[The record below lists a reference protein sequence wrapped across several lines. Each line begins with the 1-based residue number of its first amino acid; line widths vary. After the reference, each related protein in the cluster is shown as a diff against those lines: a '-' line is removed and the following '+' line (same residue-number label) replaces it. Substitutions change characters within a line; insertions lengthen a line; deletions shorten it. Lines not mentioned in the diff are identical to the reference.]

1 VGRNPRSAVDARV
14 GLVNEERVRGDQRG
28 PGGPPHIALGML
40 VILSPLFLSAAT
52 PEALLRT
59 ALETKTGAVTLPAG
73 VIEISREIVLP
84 TDAHDLDLRGA
95 GTTIKAAATFRG
107 RALIVIPAGK
117 NIGVHGLSID
127 GNRDAIA
134 RPLGLPPSEAMFSRF
149 TPNSGILAEGV
160 TNLEI
165 ADVKATGIAGFT
177 ILVNAGH
184 TVRIHNI
191 QITDSGSLNLRKR
204 NNTTGGILLE
214 EGTTDFEVL
223 DCRIANVRG
232 NGIWTHSLYT
242 SARNARGR
250 IAGNEFAMIARD
262 AIQVGHAT
270 EVRVENNRGRMIGYP
285 AEEVDLEGQ
294 AFPVAVDTAGN
305 VDQSAYRNNQ
315 FEEIDGKCFDL
326 DGFHD
331 GEVSN
336 NTCLNEEEV
345 KSYPYGNFGIIM
357 NNSNPD
363 MQSRNI
369 RITGNTINGGLF
381 GGIFIIG
388 SGHTVTGNHL
398 LHLNLAHCNE
408 PGPINCASAAASQPD
423 LLRSGI
429 YLGAGAERP
438 DIAKGNTIENNEI
451 GGYGMSRH
459 CIGVALGVSLTANT
473 VAKNE
478 CSDDAAVAMF
488 STAPLFSI
496 PR

>member
-1 VGRNPRSAVDARV
+1 MRP
-14 GLVNEERVRGDQRG
+14 L
-28 PGGPPHIALGML
+28 ALL
-40 VILSPLFLSAAT
+40 ALAAPLISVLTAAAPT
-52 PEALLRT
+52 ESQLRT
-59 ALETKTGAVTLPAG
+59 ALLAKTGAVTLPAG
-73 VIEISREIVLP
+73 TIEISREIVLP
-84 TDAHDLDLRGA
+84 SDAHDLDIRGSN
-95 GTTIKAAATFRG
+95 TTIKAAATFRG

-117 NIGVHGLSID
+117 NIKLHDLSLD

-134 RPLGLPPSEAMFSRF
+134 RPIGLPPSDAMFSRF
-149 TPNSGILAEGV
+149 MPNNGILAEGV

-165 ADVKATGIAGFT
+165 AQIKAAGIAGFA
-177 ILVNAGH
+177 ILVNASH
-184 TVRIHNI
+184 TVHIHDI
-191 QITDSGSLNLRKR
+191 QITDSGGLNARKR

-223 DCRIANVRG
+223 DCRIADVRG

-285 AEEVDLEGQ
+285 AEEVDLEGR

-305 VDQSAYRNNQ
+305 VDRSVYRNNQ

-331 GEVSN
+331 GEVSG
-336 NTCLNEEEV
+336 NTCVNAETCPELIPTAT
-345 KSYPYGNFGIIM
+345 SASSM

-369 RITGNTINGGLF
+369 RITGNTIDGALF

-398 LHLNLAHCNE
+398 LHLNLAHCND
-408 PGPINCASAAASQPD
+408 PGPINCGYLPKRARSSAQRHLSRRRARTAPIPPKATPSRTTKSAGTACRAIASA
-423 LLRSGI
+423 R
-429 YLGAGAERP
+429 RP
-438 DIAKGNTIENNEI
+438 
-451 GGYGMSRH
+451 
-459 CIGVALGVSLTANT
+459 GVSLTANT

-478 CSDDAAVAMF
+478 CSDEAAVALLRF
-488 STAPLFSI
+488 AKPH
-496 PR
+496 

>member
-1 VGRNPRSAVDARV
+1 MMR
-14 GLVNEERVRGDQRG
+14 L
-28 PGGPPHIALGML
+28 L
-40 VILSPLFLSAAT
+40 PLLIPLLLSAAS
-52 PEALLRT
+52 PEAQLRI
-59 ALETKTGAVTLPAG
+59 ALEAKTGAVTLPAG

-84 TDAHDLDLRGA
+84 LDSHDLDITGA
-95 GTTIKAAATFRG
+95 STTIKAASTFRG

-117 NIGVHGLSID
+117 NIKLHDLSLD

-149 TPNSGILAEGV
+149 TPNNGILAEGV
-160 TNLEI
+160 ANLEI
-165 ADVKATGIAGFT
+165 AHVKATGIAGFA
-177 ILVNAGH
+177 ILVNSSH
-184 TVRIHNI
+184 TVHIHDV
-191 QITDSGSLNLRKR
+191 QITGSGGLNSRKR

-223 DCRIANVRG
+223 DCRIADVRG

-285 AEEVDLEGQ
+285 TEEVDLEGQ

-305 VDQSAYRNNQ
+305 VDRSVYRNNQ

-331 GEVSN
+331 GEVSG
-336 NTCLNEEEV
+336 NTCLNADV
-345 KSYPYGNFGIIM
+345 DLKSYPYGNFGIIM

-369 RITGNTINGGLF
+369 RITGNTIDGLLF

-398 LHLNLAHCNE
+398 LRLNLAHCGDGNA
-408 PGPINCASAAASQPD
+408 PGPFNCSPSAKMPD
-423 LLRSGI
+423 LLRTGI

-438 DIAKGNTIENNEI
+438 DPAKGNTIENNEI
-451 GGYGMSRH
+451 SGYGMSRH
-459 CIGVALGVSLTANT
+459 CIGVAPGVKLADNT
-473 VAKNE
+473 LAKNE
-478 CSDDAAVAMF
+478 CSDDAAVAF
-488 STAPLFSI
+488 SLRQLFSK
-496 PR
+496 RR

>member
-1 VGRNPRSAVDARV
+1 MSLRGAGNPACGPVFQ
-14 GLVNEERVRGDQRG
+14 LVL
-28 PGGPPHIALGML
+28 PA
-40 VILSPLFLSAAT
+40 ILSSYLLAAAT
-52 PEALLRT
+52 PEAQLRT
-59 ALETKTGAVTLPAG
+59 ALEAKTGAITLPTG

-84 TDAHDLDLRGA
+84 IGAHDLDLNGA
-95 GTTIKAAATFRG
+95 TKVGGTTIKAASTFRG

-117 NIGVHGLSID
+117 NIKIHDITLD
-127 GNRDAIA
+127 GNRDVVTLP
-134 RPLGLPPSEAMFSRF
+134 RGLPPSETMFSRF
-149 TPNSGILAEGV
+149 TPNNGLLAEGV

-165 ADVKATGIAGFT
+165 AQVNATGIAGFA
-177 ILVNAGH
+177 ILVNSSH
-184 TVRIHNI
+184 TVRIHDVR
-191 QITDSGSLNLRKR
+191 ITGSGSLNPRKR
-204 NNTTGGILLE
+204 NNATGGILLE

-223 DCRIANVRG
+223 DCRIADVRG

-270 EVRVENNRGRMIGYP
+270 QVVVENNRGRMIGYP
-285 AEEVDLEGQ
+285 TEEVDLEGQ

-305 VDQSAYRNNQ
+305 VDRSIYRNNQ

-331 GEVSN
+331 GEVSGN
-336 NTCLNEEEV
+336 SCLNEDV
-345 KSYPYGNFGIIM
+345 DLKSYPYGNFGIIM

-369 RITGNTINGGLF
+369 RITGNTIEGVLF

-398 LHLNLAHCNE
+398 RRINLAHCND
-408 PGPINCASAAASQPD
+408 PGPFNCASAAGQPD
-423 LLRSGI
+423 LLRTGI

-438 DIAKGNTIENNEI
+438 DIAKGNTIANNEI
-451 GGYGMSRH
+451 SGYGMSRH
-459 CIGVALGVSLTANT
+459 CIGVAPGVSLADNT

-478 CSDDAAVAMF
+478 CSDDAAVALL
-488 STAPLFSI
+488 SAPLLFSMP
-496 PR
+496 PRFLTQH

>member
-1 VGRNPRSAVDARV
+1 MSRLWDRNLRTPVPNGHGSEPRASAS
-14 GLVNEERVRGDQRG
+14 
-28 PGGPPHIALGML
+28 GGILLLA
-40 VILSPLFLSAAT
+40 ILSPVLLSAAT
-52 PEALLRT
+52 PEAQLRA
-59 ALETKTGAVTLPAG
+59 ALEAKTGAVTLPVG
-73 VIEISREIVLP
+73 TIEISREIVLP
-84 TDAHDLDLRGA
+84 ADAHDLDLRGS
-95 GTTIKAAATFRG
+95 TTIIKAAATFRG

-117 NIGVHGLSID
+117 NIKVHDFSLD
-127 GNRDAIA
+127 GNRDAVA
-134 RPLGLPPSEAMFSRF
+134 RPLGLAPSETMFSRF
-149 TPNSGILAEGV
+149 MPNNGILAEGV

-165 ADVKATGIAGFT
+165 SQVKATEIAGYA
-177 ILVNAGH
+177 ILVNSSH
-184 TVRIHNI
+184 TVRIHDI
-191 QITDSGSLNLRKR
+191 RIADSGSLNLRKR
-204 NNTTGGILLE
+204 NNTTGGILIE

-242 SARNARGR
+242 SARNAKGR

-270 EVRVENNRGRMIGYP
+270 EVVVENNRGRMIGYP
-285 AEEVDLEGQ
+285 AEEVDLESQ

-305 VDQSAYRNNQ
+305 VDRSTYRNNQ

-331 GEVSN
+331 GEVSG
-336 NTCLNEEEV
+336 NTCLNEDDEI

-369 RITGNTINGGLF
+369 RITGNTIDGFLF

-398 LHLNLAHCNE
+398 MHLNRAHCND
-408 PGPINCASAAASQPD
+408 PGPFNCSYVANQPD
-423 LLRSGI
+423 LMRSGI

-438 DIAKGNTIENNEI
+438 DIARGNTVENNEI
-451 GGYGMSRH
+451 SGYGMSRH
-459 CIGVALGVSLTANT
+459 CIGVAPGVSLAANT
-473 VAKNE
+473 VAKND
-478 CSDDAAVAMF
+478 CSDDATIALARF
-488 STAPLFSI
+488 STQ
-496 PR
+496 R

>member
-1 VGRNPRSAVDARV
+1 
-14 GLVNEERVRGDQRG
+14 
-28 PGGPPHIALGML
+28 ML
-40 VILSPLFLSAAT
+40 AILSLCRTYAAT
-52 PEALLRT
+52 PEAQLRT
-59 ALETKTGAVTLPAG
+59 ALEAKTGAVTLPAG

-84 TDAHDLDLRGA
+84 SDAHDLDIRGS
-95 GTTIKAAATFRG
+95 GTTLRAASTFRG

-117 NIGVHGLSID
+117 NIKVHDLSLD

-149 TPNSGILAEGV
+149 MPNNGILAEGI
-160 TNLEI
+160 TGLEI
-165 ADVKATGIAGFT
+165 DRVKATGIAGFA
-177 ILVNAGH
+177 ILVNSSH
-184 TVRIHNI
+184 TVRIHDI
-191 QITDSGSLNLRKR
+191 QIADSGGVNLRKR
-204 NNTTGGILLE
+204 NNATGGVLLE

-285 AEEVDLEGQ
+285 VAEVDLEGQ

-305 VDQSAYRNNQ
+305 VDRSVYRNNQ

-336 NTCLNEEEV
+336 NTCVNAEEARN
-345 KSYPYGNFGIIM
+345 YPYGHFGIIM

-369 RITGNTINGGLF
+369 RITWNTIDGALF

-398 LHLNLAHCNE
+398 LHLNLAHCND
-408 PGPINCASAAASQPD
+408 PGPINCAWAPNQPD
-423 LLRSGI
+423 LLRTGI

-438 DIAKGNTIENNEI
+438 DIAKGNTVENNEI

-459 CIGVALGVSLTANT
+459 CIGVAPGVSLAANT

-478 CSDDAAVAMF
+478 CSDDAAVAMLAVAMILPRPRF
-488 STAPLFSI
+488 SKQN
-496 PR
+496 

>member
-1 VGRNPRSAVDARV
+1 MAR
-14 GLVNEERVRGDQRG
+14 LAAC
-28 PGGPPHIALGML
+28 ALWWA
-40 VILSPLFLSAAT
+40 ILSPCFAAT
-52 PEALLRT
+52 PEAQLRT
-59 ALETKTGAVTLPAG
+59 ALEAKTGAIALPAG
-73 VIEISREIVLP
+73 IIEISREIVLP
-84 TDAHDLDLRGA
+84 IDAHDLDVRGSN
-95 GTTIKAAATFRG
+95 TTIKAAAAFRG
-107 RALIVIPAGK
+107 RALIVVPAGK
-117 NIGVHGLSID
+117 NIKIHDLSLD
-127 GNRDAIA
+127 GSRDAIA
-134 RPLGLPPSEAMFSRF
+134 RPLGLPPSQAMFSRF
-149 TPNSGILAEGV
+149 VPGNGLLAEGV

-165 ADVKATGIAGFT
+165 AQVKATAIAGFA

-191 QITDSGSLNLRKR
+191 QIDGSGGLNLRKR

-223 DCRIANVRG
+223 DCRIAGVRG

-270 EVRVENNRGRMIGYP
+270 EIRVENNRGRMIGYP
-285 AEEVDLEGQ
+285 TEEVDLEGQ

-305 VDQSAYRNNQ
+305 VDRSVYRNNQ

-331 GEVSN
+331 GEVSG
-336 NTCLNEEEV
+336 NTCLNEEQI

-369 RITGNTINGGLF
+369 RITGNTIDGSLF
-381 GGIFIIG
+381 GGIFLIG

-398 LHLNLAHCNE
+398 LHLNLAHCND
-408 PGPINCASAAASQPD
+408 PGPINCASSAKQPD
-423 LLRSGI
+423 LLRTGI

-459 CIGVALGVSLTANT
+459 CTGAAPGVTLAANT
-473 VAKNE
+473 IAKNE
-478 CSDDAAVAMF
+478 CSDDAAVALARF
-488 STAPLFSI
+488 STPH
-496 PR
+496 

>member
-1 VGRNPRSAVDARV
+1 M
-14 GLVNEERVRGDQRG
+14 L
-28 PGGPPHIALGML
+28 PHVFAILAA
-40 VILSPLFLSAAT
+40 LSPLLLSAAT
-52 PEALLRT
+52 PEALLRA
-59 ALETKTGAVTLPAG
+59 ALEAKTGAVTLPAG

-84 TDAHDLDLRGA
+84 ADAHDLDLRGS

-107 RALIVIPAGK
+107 RALIVIPSGK
-117 NIGVHGLSID
+117 NIKLHDLSLD
-127 GNRDAIA
+127 GNRAAVA
-134 RPLGLPPSEAMFSRF
+134 RPLGLPPSETMFSRF
-149 TPNSGILAEGV
+149 MPDNGILAEGV
-160 TNLEI
+160 ANLEI
-165 ADVKATGIAGFT
+165 AQVKATGIAGFA
-177 ILVNAGH
+177 ILVNSSH
-184 TVRIHNI
+184 TVRIHDI
-191 QITDSGSLNLRKR
+191 QITDSGSLNVRKR
-204 NNTTGGILLE
+204 NNATGGILLE

-223 DCRIANVRG
+223 DCRIVNVRG

-285 AEEVDLEGQ
+285 TEEVDLEGQ

-305 VDQSAYRNNQ
+305 VDRSVYRANQ

-345 KSYPYGNFGIIM
+345 KSYPYGHFGIVM

-369 RITGNTINGGLF
+369 RITGNTIDGALF

-398 LHLNLAHCNE
+398 LHLNLAHCND
-408 PGPINCASAAASQPD
+408 PGPVNCAWAANQPD
-423 LLRSGI
+423 LLRTGI

-459 CIGVALGVSLTANT
+459 CIGVAPGVSLAANT

-478 CSDDAAVAMF
+478 CSDDAAVAKLAVATILPRPRF
-488 STAPLFSI
+488 ST

>member
-1 VGRNPRSAVDARV
+1 MKIPFPVLLAIV
-14 GLVNEERVRGDQRG
+14 
-28 PGGPPHIALGML
+28 
-40 VILSPLFLSAAT
+40 SPFLLSAAT
-52 PEALLRT
+52 PEAQLRT
-59 ALETKTGAVTLPAG
+59 ALEAKTGAVTLPGG
-73 VIEISREIVLP
+73 VIEISRDIVLP
-84 TDAHDLDLRGA
+84 YDAHDLELRGA
-95 GTTIKAAATFRG
+95 GTTIKAASTFRG
-107 RALIVIPAGK
+107 RALIVIPAGR
-117 NIGVHGLSID
+117 NIKVHDLSLD
-127 GNRDAIA
+127 GNREAVM
-134 RPLGLPPSEAMFSRF
+134 RPMGLPPSAAMFSRF
-149 TPNSGILAEGV
+149 TPNNGILAEGV

-165 ADVKATGIAGFT
+165 AQVKATGIAGFA
-177 ILVNAGH
+177 ILVNSGH
-184 TVRIHNI
+184 TVRIHGI
-191 QITDSGSLNLRKR
+191 QISDSGSLNARKR
-204 NNTTGGILLE
+204 NNATGGILLE

-285 AEEVDLEGQ
+285 PEEVDLEGQ

-305 VDQSAYRNNQ
+305 VDRSVYRNNQ

-331 GEVSN
+331 GEVSG
-336 NTCLNEEEV
+336 NTCVDADDEL

-369 RITGNTINGGLF
+369 RITGNTIDGFLF

-398 LHLNLAHCNE
+398 MHLNRAHCND
-408 PGPINCASAAASQPD
+408 PGPFNCAYTPNQPD

-438 DIAKGNTIENNEI
+438 DIAKGNTVENNEI

-459 CIGVALGVSLTANT
+459 CIGVAPGVSLTANT

-478 CSDDAAVAMF
+478 CSDDAAVAQLL
-488 STAPLFSI
+488 TRPLFST
-496 PR
+496 PH